1 VISCDRLTGKKFLYS
16 KGKTTCVSS
25 IKRAMSNMS
34 LSPALSV
41 ATHDSPS
48 ALTTSSAVYHG
59 FPSHRSLTSLPLSSR
74 PHRGLQMS
82 HSPYRIHTHHVT
94 LGSPSHTVS
103 IEPDDNN
110 SMSEENISFCLADDG
125 NTDIRS
131 SSDQKNQST
140 RRRACCD
147 YFPLTFDIA
156 QTDGGH
162 FS

>member
-1 VISCDRLTGKKFLYS
+1 MISCDRLTEKNSFGLKAKPP
-16 KGKTTCVSS
+16 CVSS
-25 IKRAMSNMS
+25 IKLAMSNMS
-34 LSPALSV
+34 LSPAMSV
-41 ATHDSPS
+41 AAHDSPT
-48 ALTTSSAVYHG
+48 ALNTSSTVYHG
-59 FPSHRSLTSLPLSSR
+59 FPSHRSLTSLPLPSR
-74 PHRGLQMS
+74 PQRGLQIN

-94 LGSPSHTVS
+94 LGSPSHTIS
-103 IEPDDNN
+103 IEPDDY

-125 NTDIRS
+125 NSDIQN
-131 SSDQKNQST
+131 SSDQKHQST